1 MTDDEP
7 TIETVDDV
15 AGVETVLGVF
25 RAVWGKGASTD
36 VDTYVAI
43 VRHGG
48 YMSLA
53 RVGGVPIGA
62 AFGFVSDG
70 GRGLHSHI
78 AAVVPAHAGRGV
90 GRSIKL
96 HQRAWAAAHGLEHI
110 TWTFDPLVRRNAW
123 FNLVRLGADVI
134 GYHVNY
140 YGVIDDAINGGDE
153 TDRLEVRWSVA
164 DTGPV
169 EPVSAVHAARHR
181 LVSTPEDIESL
192 RATQLAE
199 AIAWRLRLRES
210 LGAPMAAGA
219 RVIGL
224 TGDGDYVLT
233 GETPSADATAAGP
246 RPEGSP

>member
-1 MTDDEP
+1 MTDEP

-15 AGVETVLGVF
+15 AGVETALGVF

-48 YMSLA
+48 YMSVA
-53 RVGGVPIGA
+53 RAGGLPIGA

-123 FNLVRLGADVI
+123 FNLVRLGAEVI

-140 YGVIDDAINGGDE
+140 YGMIDDAINGGDE
-153 TDRLEVRWSVA
+153 TDRLEVRWSVNDA
-164 DTGPV
+164 CPAG
-169 EPVSAVHAARHR
+169 AVGAGQARDHR
-181 LVSTPEDIESL
+181 LVATPADIESL
-192 RATQLAE
+192 RATDPAE
-199 AIAWRLRLRES
+199 AVAWRLRMRES
-210 LGAPMAAGA
+210 LGSSMAAGA
-219 RVIGL
+219 RVVGL

-233 GETPSADATAAGP
+233 AGAPGEAGEAGS